1 MKLTFSG
8 EQEDKKNFCN
18 QVYFEAVSLCDK
30 GAFEVEFKKPDK
42 KKTVDQLRGVYKLFQ
57 LSAPHFQRWK
67 PKENWTLDKIKE
79 FVKSELGYTRQIT
92 PFEAAMMIKL
102 SGKKPV
108 DNTERKNMYDFYLNG
123 KVNISFAD
131 FTKEQL
137 YNFTK
142 EYEVWALTARDD
154 KPIWDDV
161 FLDDGDKKDLYGFK

>member
-18 QVYFEAVSLCDK
+18 QVYFQAVSLCDK

-57 LSAPHFQRWK
+57 LSAPHFQKWK
-67 PKENWTLDKIKE
+67 PREDWTLDKIKE
-79 FVKSELGYTRQIT
+79 FAKSELGYKR
-92 PFEAAMMIKL
+92 PPSNFEVAMMIKQ
-102 SGKKPV
+102 SGLTPK
-108 DNTERKNMYDFYLNG
+108 DEAERKTMVSFCKKIDQ
-123 KVNISFAD
+123 NISFAD

-137 YNFTK
+137 YNFIK
-142 EYEVWALTARDD
+142 EYEVWALTAKDD
-154 KPIWDDV
+154 KPVWDDV